1 MPKILAQAGISLA
14 DSYDV
19 EGSIVGVEDLN
30 AGDVSLIHEMG
41 GTIMSERL
49 QSFILR
55 LVPTAPAASSNWT
68 VSSGEL
74 PDCANRILGAI
85 VVMPSANSTDI
96 TNCSI
101 SIQNGAIDR
110 QFPFWTWDTGE
121 DAEIRIRFNLDGAGP
136 EDFRQLRPREG
147 IQLPSLATRLGLGE
161 QMPNIRFNG
170 TTSAFGGGTV
180 AIEAYVHICRPNP
193 EVPSPGH
200 PSSHGLP
207 LPGW

>member
-41 GTIMSERL
+41 GTIMAERL

-55 LVPTAPAASSNWT
+55 ITPTAPAQNTNFSAT
-68 VSSGEL
+68 SGEL
-74 PDCANRILGAI
+74 PDCANRILGA
-85 VVMPSANSTDI
+85 VVTIPRANATDI
-96 TNCSI
+96 QNCSL
-101 SIQNGAIDR
+101 SIQNGSIDR
-110 QFPFWTWDTGE
+110 QIPFWTFDVGLDVE
-121 DAEIRIRFNLDGAGP
+121 ARIRFDVDGAGIA
-136 EDFRQLRPREG
+136 DITQLRPVGG
-147 IQLPSLATRLGLGE
+147 IQLPTLVTRLGLGE
-161 QMPNIRFNG
+161 RMPNIRFNG
-170 TTSAFGGGTV
+170 STTGFGAGTV
-180 AIEAYVHICRPNP
+180 AINAWVHICRPNP
-193 EVPSPGH
+193 EVPTPGH